1 MAHRVLIAGQ
11 SSPLLYQLSR
21 EAHNA
26 GHQVVVTREP
36 DEQLPPQTEVHHVV
50 WNRRSPL
57 GPRTVLLETRK
68 RIGNPDWVVICHA
81 DPGQH
86 PEFHLSPPSRIE
98 SQVDSTV
105 KAYVFMAREA
115 ISAFLRAGGGSLTM
129 VEMHPGSE
137 VPAPMA
143 ALVSGA
149 IESFTE
155 ALGRAYESRGVH
167 IQGFGGDDLDPEG
180 FASFVMETDAGRS
193 ARWQQFSGRLRR
205 SRPPR

>member
-1 MAHRVLIAGQ
+1 MANRVLIAGQ

-36 DEQLPPQTEVHHVV
+36 DEQLPPQTDVQHVV

-68 RIGNPDWVVICHA
+68 RIGNPDWIVICHA

-98 SQVDSTV
+98 HQTDNTI
-105 KAYVFMAREA
+105 KAYLFMAREA
-115 ISAFLRAGGGSLTM
+115 IGQFLTSGGGSLTV
-129 VEMHPGSE
+129 VEMHPGAQAQ
-137 VPAPMA
+137 APIA
-143 ALVSGA
+143 GLVSGA
-149 IESFTE
+149 MEAFTD
-155 ALGRAYESRGVH
+155 ALGRAYESRGIH
-167 IQGFGGDDLDPEG
+167 IQGFGGDDTDPEG
-180 FASFVMETDAGRS
+180 FAAFVMEADTGRT